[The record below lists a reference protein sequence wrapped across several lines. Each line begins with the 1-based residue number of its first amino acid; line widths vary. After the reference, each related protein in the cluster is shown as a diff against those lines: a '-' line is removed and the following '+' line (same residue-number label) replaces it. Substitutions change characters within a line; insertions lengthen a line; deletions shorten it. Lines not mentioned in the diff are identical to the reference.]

1 MIAAARVDVIRY
13 AWRICPSLDRA
24 TAAALPLRRRRGR
37 QPAKYL
43 KDVELQQQAELVS
56 EVTDLLPLA
65 VHDTHD
71 PDLGRLDALAGRGQA
86 VQAHGMGA
94 DELELHPDFLTL
106 RQQFVYAVAP
116 VRKCARDVE
125 LRDAFGHSVVAQVL
139 ETETLLSIV
148 GGPVGA
154 GRRGY
159 LGARDRQFVAV

>member
-24 TAAALPLRRRRGR
+24 TAAALSLRRRRGR

-43 KDVELQQQAELVS
+43 QDVELQQQAELVS
-56 EVTDLLPLA
+56 EVPALLPLA

-94 DELELHPDFLTL
+94 HELELHPDFLTL
-106 RQQFVYAVAP
+106 REQLVYAVAP
-116 VRKCARDVE
+116 VRKCAGDVE
-125 LRDAFGHSVVAQVL
+125 LGDAFGYAVVAQML
-139 ETETLLSIV
+139 ETEAPLAVV
-148 GGPVGA
+148 GREI
-154 GRRGY
+154 GRASCRE
-159 LGARDRQFVAV
+159 